1 MKTTSVYKFNQPE
14 GADNTLTAF
23 NAISSN
29 FSILDSFDTIVEK
42 SIGAN
47 GYIKYKSG
55 LKMQW
60 GTGKTGS
67 DTLRYGL
74 YFSEVTIQYP
84 IPFTNVVFYSNIM
97 QSSGVNAWSS
107 RVSAGLTSC
116 TYDLTGADACT
127 DGRTVNW
134 FAMGI

>member
-14 GADNTLTAF
+14 GADNMLTIF

-29 FSILDSFDTIVEK
+29 FSILDSFDSIVEK

-60 GTGKTGS
+60 GTGKTGA
-67 DTLRYGL
+67 DTARNGL
-74 YFSEVTIQYP
+74 FFSEVVVQYP
-84 IPFTNVVFYSNIM
+84 VPFTSVVFYSGLM
-97 QSSGVNAWSS
+97 QSSTVNGWAS
-107 RVSAGLTSC
+107 RVWAQLAQC
-116 TYDLTGADACT
+116 TFDLTGADECT
-127 DGRTVNW
+127 NGRTVNW
-134 FAMGI
+134 FAIGI